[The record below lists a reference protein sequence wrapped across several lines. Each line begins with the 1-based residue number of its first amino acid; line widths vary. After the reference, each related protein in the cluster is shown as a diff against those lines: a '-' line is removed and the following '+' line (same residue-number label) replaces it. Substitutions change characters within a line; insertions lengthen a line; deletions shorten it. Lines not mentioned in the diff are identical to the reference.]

1 LRRRRKAEEQE
12 IKKLQIFRK
21 TTYPSRNFPD
31 TNIAEKKKSGGT
43 GNKKN
48 HKSSGKPHTRRRTS
62 LTQTLRRRRKA
73 EEQEIKKY
81 KSSEKPHT
89 RCGTSLIQ
97 TLRQKHRIFFIS
109 PLFRKRKPATA
120 ANIRRHFPY
129 SYTHFPVL
137 FFPLII
143 LLSHTILS
151 STAAMRTSPLH

>member
-12 IKKLQIFRK
+12 IKKLQTFRK

-31 TNIAEKKKSGGT
+31 TNIAAKT
-43 GNKKN
+43 
-48 HKSSGKPHTRRRTS
+48 P
-62 LTQTLRRRRKA
+62 
-73 EEQEIKKY
+73 Y
-81 KSSEKPHT
+81 
-89 RCGTSLIQ
+89 
-97 TLRQKHRIFFIS
+97 FFIS